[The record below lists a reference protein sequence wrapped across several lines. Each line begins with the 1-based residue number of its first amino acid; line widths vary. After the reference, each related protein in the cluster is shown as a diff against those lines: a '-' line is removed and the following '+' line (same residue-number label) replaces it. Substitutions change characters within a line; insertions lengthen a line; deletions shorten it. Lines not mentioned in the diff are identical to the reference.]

1 MLLKSLFK
9 YWTYQVFSPGTVLR
23 EKYEAFK
30 LLLENDKCAHE
41 VMAELEEIYHNQI
54 KVDFKFIEAKYDQFS
69 ACVLKIVENLNK
81 MRPTRYQ
88 SLKDYFKKFDAY
100 VRFMLAPPEV
110 DVAPPFTCSLAEMP
124 SVGLKLA
131 RHSILQR

>member
-1 MLLKSLFK
+1 MLTGNLFK
-9 YWTYQVFSPGTVLR
+9 YWTYQAFSPGTVLR

-54 KVDFKFIEAKYDQFS
+54 KVDFKLIEAKYDQFS
-69 ACVLKIVENLNK
+69 TCVLKIVENLNK

-88 SLKDYFKKFDAY
+88 SLKEFFQKFDA
-100 VRFMLAPPEV
+100 LP
-110 DVAPPFTCSLAEMP
+110 DVFQGIGNSQKRCDCR
-124 SVGLKLA
+124 GLGQVKIYPA
-131 RHSILQR
+131 AGFRHD